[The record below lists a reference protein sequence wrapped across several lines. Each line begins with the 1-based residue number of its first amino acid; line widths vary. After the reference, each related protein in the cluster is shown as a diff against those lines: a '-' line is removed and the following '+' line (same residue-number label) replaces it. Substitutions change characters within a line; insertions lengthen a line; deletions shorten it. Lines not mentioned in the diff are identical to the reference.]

1 VQIVK
6 LLGEAR
12 DRIDD
17 AMAAMLCVTTRASL
31 LSLPLS
37 LSHTTIQFQ
46 AEGCNAKPT
55 LHHLGRP
62 TLQPLNQM
70 DLAHFA
76 TTKMN

>member
-1 VQIVK
+1 
-6 LLGEAR
+6 
-12 DRIDD
+12 
-17 AMAAMLCVTTRASL
+17 MAAMLYVPTRASL

-37 LSHTTIQFQ
+37 LTTIHFQ

-55 LHHLGRP
+55 LHQLERP
-62 TLQPLNQM
+62 TLQQLNQM